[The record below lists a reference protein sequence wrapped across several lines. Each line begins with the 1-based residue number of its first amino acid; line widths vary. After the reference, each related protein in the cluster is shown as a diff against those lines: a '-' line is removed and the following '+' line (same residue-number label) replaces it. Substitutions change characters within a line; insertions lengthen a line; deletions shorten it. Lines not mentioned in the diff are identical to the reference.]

1 VEVPIPDGASVDQSR
16 HGNSP
21 SPSLVKRMP
30 TPGVHVQSNKRYFCI
45 YCGKSF
51 PKGRQVLGHVVGKH
65 TGKPRLR
72 ETTIRVS
79 HLSKAQR
86 GYIAAFLDG
95 EGGIQITRSLRKGRF
110 YRLSLHPVVYFTNTN
125 LQVIQTIRN
134 WLKAGSIVVS
144 RQRKGYRDLHVLH
157 ITGIRNIS
165 RLLKSLSP
173 FLIVKKERSNLMLAF
188 CASRLSPRG
197 PEGRRYSEEE
207 LRLYRA
213 LRKANS
219 RKRGIKSRQRTGH
232 LLRRERLGRR
242 LQN

>member
-1 VEVPIPDGASVDQSR
+1 MAYQQTNAGK
-16 HGNSP
+16 GNSP
-21 SPSLVKRMP
+21 DPSLASP
-30 TPGVHVQSNKRYFCI
+30 IHTPGVPDQTIKRFYCI

-51 PKGRQVLGHVVGKH
+51 LKGRQVLGHVVGKH

-79 HLSKAQR
+79 HLDKAQR

-95 EGGIQITRSLRKGRF
+95 EGGIQITRTLRKGRV

-134 WLKAGSIVVS
+134 WLKAGSTVVS
-144 RQRKGYRDLHVLH
+144 RQREGYRDLHVLH

-165 RLLKSLSP
+165 RLLNSLSP
-173 FLIVKKERSNLMLAF
+173 FLIVKKEQSNLMLAF
-188 CASRLSPRG
+188 CASRLSPKG
-197 PEGRRYSEEE
+197 PEGRRYNKEE

-213 LRKANS
+213 LRKANL

-232 LLRRERLGRR
+232 LLKQERLDHK
-242 LQN
+242 LPS